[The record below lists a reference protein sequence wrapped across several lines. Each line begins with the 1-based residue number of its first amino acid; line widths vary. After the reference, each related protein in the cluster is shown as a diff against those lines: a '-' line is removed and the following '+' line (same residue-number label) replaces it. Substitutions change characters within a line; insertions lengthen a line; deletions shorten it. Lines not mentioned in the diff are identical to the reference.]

1 MKILTRNLLLG
12 TAITLP
18 LGGAALAQSLVDIN
32 EQQLEGKSQECRML
46 ADAYRDADDPTVIPQ
61 TEVVAAINRDM
72 VQECTALEERLTQGA
87 SDDVTEQADGDE
99 TAKASD
105 RVDLSEDA
113 IIEGQAEVTVPDPEV
128 DVQVP
133 APAVTVTEQ
142 QPEISVTRNAADI
155 QVSQKQPTV
164 AVEIP
169 EIIVRVDNPAPDIY
183 ILNPDP
189 DVSVTAADPEVQV
202 EQGKPGVS
210 VTQADPEL
218 NVDLGVDADGNP
230 VPQDQARDTTEIDDG
245 SVQNANDDTEIATP
259 EPQVEIVQA
268 EGEPNVSVEQSDPD
282 VAFEGAEPQVSL
294 SMAKQPTVE
303 VQQTGQPNVVI
314 ETPEERQQ
322 RLAAQE
328 GRQAD
333 SQEAE
338 AEAQPQGR
346 EMSVAELSDLEVV
359 TADGEDLGNPEAFV
373 DLDGEPNLVLSSG
386 GFLGLGGKEIP
397 VPMSRVTVDEERL
410 VVDSMTEDDIE
421 AANDFEYDSD
431 AVLPDDRMI
440 NLS

>member
-1 MKILTRNLLLG
+1 MTRSLLLS

-18 LGGAALAQSLVDIN
+18 LGGMALAQSLVDIN
-32 EQQLEGKSQECRML
+32 EQELEGKSQECRML

-61 TEVVAAINRDM
+61 EEVIAAINEDM
-72 VQECTALEERLTQGA
+72 VRECTALEDRLTEAATGNA
-87 SDDVTEQADGDE
+87 TDQAEDEE
-99 TAKASD
+99 TAEVSD

-113 IIEGQAEVTVPDPEV
+113 TIEGEAEVTVPDPNV

-142 QPEISVTRNAADI
+142 QPEVSVTGNAADI

-164 AVEIP
+164 TVEIP

-183 ILNPDP
+183 ILNPNP
-189 DVSVTAADPEVQV
+189 DVSIAAADPEVQV
-202 EQGKPGVS
+202 EQGEPQVS
-210 VTQADPEL
+210 VTQADPQL

-230 VPQDQARDTTEIDDG
+230 VPQDQDGDTTGVDDG
-245 SVQNANDDTEIATP
+245 SAQNVEGDTEVAST
-259 EPQVEIVQA
+259 EPQVEIVEA
-268 EGEPNVSVEQSDPD
+268 EGEPNVSVEQSDPN
-282 VAFEGAEPQVSL
+282 VAFEGAEPQVSV

-328 GRQAD
+328 GQQAD
-333 SQEAE
+333 PQETE

-346 EMSVAELSDLEVV
+346 EMSVADLMDMEVV

-373 DLDGEPNLVLSSG
+373 DLEGEPNLVLSSG
-386 GFLGLGGKEIP
+386 GFLGLGGKEVP
-397 VPMSRVTVDEERL
+397 VPMSRVTVDGERL
-410 VVDSMTEDDIE
+410 MVDSMTEDDIE

-431 AVLPDDRMI
+431 AVLTDDRMI
-440 NLS
+440 TLN